1 MFLGEQIKN
10 IIQLGEGYNA
20 EFKVSVP
27 KKVKELTEEICAFAN
42 AAGGILL
49 IGVDDNNQVQGVNIN
64 NSKRSSIQNSIN
76 EIRPHIQCDIYK
88 VDVDGKEVWAV
99 EVPTGQQKPYTL
111 SGAIYVRQGPNS
123 QKITDVEQMRDF
135 FQQANRIYFD
145 ESSCDE
151 FDFEN
156 DFDKDFFEEF
166 KETVGL
172 SKEVDSKQII
182 DNLKITLPNGNFKNG
197 GVLFFGNSPESF
209 FEKAVIRC
217 VAFDGIDKTY
227 IIDDKIYGGPLMH
240 QYTQAIQWLKGKLN
254 VRYEI
259 EGSGPRKEL
268 WEIPQTALKE
278 VIINSLSHRDYYD
291 KGGRIMIELFNDRLV
306 ISNPGG
312 LVSVIK
318 SHDFG
323 KISHSRNPLI
333 FGLFERMD
341 MVEQVG
347 SGISRIRTALKVSGL
362 PMAEFNTEGLFSVVL
377 KRATKVDNN
386 TVKTREKTRDKIISL
401 IRTNN
406 SITTAEIANAIGIT
420 DKGVEY
426 HLYKLTTQGVLKHK
440 GAKKTGKWVIL
451 QQDKN

>member
-1 MFLGEQIKN
+1 MYSEEEIKN
-10 IIQLGEGYNA
+10 IIQQGEGYNT

-27 KKVKELTEEICAFAN
+27 KKVKDLTEEICAFAN

-49 IGVDDNNQVQGVNIN
+49 IGVDDNNLVQGVSIN
-64 NSKRSSIQNSIN
+64 NTKRSAIQNSIN
-76 EIRPHIQCDIYK
+76 EISPHIQCDIYK
-88 VDVDGKEVWAV
+88 VDVDNKEVWAV

-111 SGAIYVRQGPNS
+111 SGAIFVRQGPNS
-123 QKITDVEQMRDF
+123 QKITSVEQMRDF

-145 ESSCDE
+145 EASCSEFNYDE
-151 FDFEN
+151 DFDN
-156 DFDKDFFEEF
+156 DFF
-166 KETVGL
+166 KEFRGNVGL
-172 SKEVDSKQII
+172 SKEIDSKQIVN
-182 DNLKITLPNGNFKNG
+182 NLKLTLPDGSFKNG
-197 GVLFFGNSPESF
+197 GVLFFGKSPHDF

-217 VAFDGIDKTY
+217 VAFDGVDKTY
-227 IIDDKIYGGPLMH
+227 IIDDKIFGGPLMY
-240 QYTQAIQWLKGKLN
+240 QYYNAMQWLKGKLN

-259 EGSGPRKEL
+259 EGSGPRKEF

-318 SHDFG
+318 PNDFG
-323 KISHSRNPLI
+323 KISHSRNPLV

-347 SGISRIRTALKVSGL
+347 SGISRIRTALKDSGL
-362 PMAEFNTEGLFSVVL
+362 PMAEFNTEGLFSVIFNRV
-377 KRATKVDNN
+377 TKDKQGA
-386 TVKTREKTRDKIISL
+386 VKTREKTRDKIISL

-426 HLYKLTTQGVLKHK
+426 HIGILTDEGVLKRI
-440 GAKKTGKWVIL
+440 GSKKTGSWVVIE
-451 QQDKN
+451 KE

>member
-1 MFLGEQIKN
+1 MYSEDEIKN

-42 AAGGILL
+42 AAGGVLL
-49 IGVDDNNQVQGVNIN
+49 IGIDDNNQVQGVSIN
-64 NSKRSSIQNSIN
+64 NAKRSAIQNSIN
-76 EIRPHIQCDIYK
+76 EIKPHIHCDIYEIN
-88 VDVDGKEVWAV
+88 VDGKEVWAI

-145 ESSCDE
+145 EASCSE

-156 DFDKDFFEEF
+156 DFNNDFFKEF
-166 KETVGL
+166 RATVGL
-172 SKEVDSKQII
+172 SKEIDSKQIV
-182 DNLKITLPNGNFKNG
+182 DNLKLTLADGSFKNG
-197 GVLFFGNSPESF
+197 GVLFFGKSPQSF
-209 FEKAVIRC
+209 FEKAVVRC
-217 VAFDGIDKTY
+217 VAFDGTDKTY

-240 QYTQAIQWLKGKLN
+240 QYSNAMQWLKGKLN

-259 EGSGPRKEL
+259 EGSGPRKEF

-318 SHDFG
+318 PNDFG
-323 KISHSRNPLI
+323 KISHSRNPLV

-347 SGISRIRTALKVSGL
+347 SGISRIRTALKNSGL
-362 PMAEFNTEGLFSVVL
+362 PMAEFNTEGLFSVVF
-377 KRATKVDNN
+377 KRVTGDND
-386 TVKTREKTRDKIISL
+386 TGKTRKKTREKIISL
-401 IRTNN
+401 IRTTN
-406 SITTAEIANAIGIT
+406 SITTTEIANAIGIT

-426 HLYKLTTQGVLKHK
+426 HLDKLTTEGILKHE
-440 GAKKTGKWVIL
+440 GSKKTGIWVIL
-451 QQDKN
+451 KKDES

>member
-1 MFLGEQIKN
+1 MYSEDEIKN
-10 IIQLGEGYNA
+10 IIQQGEGYNT

-49 IGVDDNNQVQGVNIN
+49 IGVDDNNLVQGVSIN
-64 NSKRSSIQNSIN
+64 NTKRSAIQNSIN
-76 EIRPHIQCDIYK
+76 EISPHIQCDIYK
-88 VDVDGKEVWAV
+88 IDVNDKEVWVV

-111 SGAIYVRQGPNS
+111 SGAIFVRQGPNS
-123 QKITDVEQMRDF
+123 QKITNVEQMRDF

-145 ESSCDE
+145 EASCSE
-151 FDFEN
+151 FIL
-156 DFDKDFFEEF
+156 DKDFDNDFLKEF
-166 KETVGL
+166 RESVGL
-172 SKEVDSKQII
+172 SREIDSQQII
-182 DNLKITLPNGNFKNG
+182 NNLKLTLPDGSFKNG
-197 GVLFFGNSPESF
+197 GVLFFGKSPHNF

-227 IIDDKIYGGPLMH
+227 IVDDKIFGGPLMH
-240 QYTQAIQWLKGKLN
+240 QYNNAMQWLKGKLN

-259 EGSGPRKEL
+259 EGSGPRKEF

-318 SHDFG
+318 PNDFG

-362 PMAEFNTEGLFSVVL
+362 PMAEFNTEGLFSVVF
-377 KRATKVDNN
+377 KRASKTDDDKTEKTK
-386 TVKTREKTRDKIISL
+386 EKTRDKIISL
-401 IRTNN
+401 IGGNEN
-406 SITTAEIANAIGIT
+406 ITTTEIANTIGIT

-426 HLYKLTTQGVLKHK
+426 HIGILTDEGVLKRI
-440 GAKKTGKWVIL
+440 GSKKTGSWVVIE
-451 QQDKN
+451 KE